1 MENTEQTPEYLW
13 HEPTTSWKT
22 QEEIAQYEEDE
33 RKNQKFWHEPT
44 TSWKTE
50 EEITQYE
57 LEQQQELERQQQE
70 AQQELERQQ
79 QAIAEY
85 QLPRIYAHIGED
97 GSVLN
102 TILASREFMDT
113 KPFGDAIYIENTDE
127 IKNQPGIG
135 GTYDET
141 LNAFITSKPYPSW
154 ILNEKTCEWEPP
166 VPKPTT

>member
-22 QEEIAQYEEDE
+22 QEEIAQYE
-33 RKNQKFWHEPT
+33 
-44 TSWKTE
+44 
-50 EEITQYE
+50 

-70 AQQELERQQ
+70 AQQ
-79 QAIAEY
+79 AIDDY
-85 QLPRIYAHIGED
+85 QLPRVYAHIGED

-113 KPFGDAIYIENTDE
+113 KPFGDDIYIENTDE
-127 IKNQPGIG
+127 IKNQPGRG
-135 GTYDET
+135 GSYDET
-141 LNAFITSKPYPSW
+141 LNAFISPKPYDSW
-154 ILNEKTCEWEPP
+154 ILNEETCEWESP

>member
-1 MENTEQTPEYLW
+1 MENTEQTPEYFW

-22 QEEIAQYEEDE
+22 QEEIA
-33 RKNQKFWHEPT
+33 
-44 TSWKTE
+44 
-50 EEITQYE
+50 QYE

-79 QAIAEY
+79 QEEAQAIYEY
-85 QLPRIYAHIGED
+85 QLPRVYAHIGED

-102 TILASREFMDT
+102 TIIASREFMDT
-113 KPFGDAIYIENTDE
+113 KPYGDAIYIENTDE

-135 GTYDET
+135 GTYDEI
-141 LNAFITSKPYPSW
+141 LNAFIAPKPYNSW
-154 ILNEKTCEWEPP
+154 ILNEETCEWESP

>member
-1 MENTEQTPEYLW
+1 MENTEQMPEYLW
-13 HEPTTSWKT
+13 HELTTSWKT
-22 QEEIAQYEEDE
+22 QEEI
-33 RKNQKFWHEPT
+33 
-44 TSWKTE
+44 S
-50 EEITQYE
+50 QYE
-57 LEQQQELERQQQE
+57 LEQQQEIERKQQE
-70 AQQELERQQ
+70 AQQE
-79 QAIAEY
+79 IYEY

-113 KPFGDAIYIENTDE
+113 KPYGDQIYIENTDE

-141 LNAFITSKPYPSW
+141 LNAFIASKPYPSW
-154 ILNEKTCEWEPP
+154 NLNEETCEWEPP